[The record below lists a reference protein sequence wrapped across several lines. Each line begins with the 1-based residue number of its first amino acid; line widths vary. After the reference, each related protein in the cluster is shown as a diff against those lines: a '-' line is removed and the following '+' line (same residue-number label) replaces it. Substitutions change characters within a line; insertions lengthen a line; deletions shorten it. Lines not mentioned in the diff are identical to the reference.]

1 MLLRNVRV
9 VLPARTIERASLLI
23 EDGLITR
30 IFDSSNPDSSQAASA
45 LDLKDLTIFPGFIDA
60 HIHGAV
66 GVDVMDASAE
76 ALRKVSRFLVTQ
88 GVTSWLP
95 TLVPAPDGHYASA
108 IGGIEKAMTEQGEL
122 RRKWRPSTSVE
133 IPHPT
138 WAARSETPLLGQE
151 PESVLLGSQGPLPQ
165 ELPPSSEEA
174 ARVLGEESRVL
185 GLHYEGPFVNS
196 SQCGALRSEHF
207 RSFAGPSDLNA
218 LPVPESEAAV
228 RLMTLAPEIEGGIK
242 LIAEL
247 RKRGW
252 VVAIGH
258 TRAGIDLLDLAFEAG
273 ARHMTHFMNAM
284 APLHHRAPGPVSWGL
299 LRDDVTCDVIADGI
313 HLDPFV
319 LRLLL
324 KTKDAGRLS
333 LISDAI
339 AATGTG
345 DGEYE
350 IWGETITVKDGR
362 TSNSLGSIAGSVI
375 TMLDAAKMMLSLGVS
390 EVDVARMAST
400 NPARLLGID
409 GECGSIEEGKRADL
423 VALDGQRIVR
433 FTIIGGRLAFEAKNA
448 LKRTWLKRF

>member
-1 MLLRNVRV
+1 MLLRNVSA
-9 VLPARTIERASLLI
+9 VLPERIIEGASLLI
-23 EDGLITR
+23 QDGLITR
-30 IFDSSNPDSSQAASA
+30 IFDSSHPDFTQADSA
-45 LDLKDLTIFPGFIDA
+45 LDLRDLTIFPGFIDA

-66 GVDVMDASAE
+66 GVDVTDASAE
-76 ALRKVSRFLVTQ
+76 DLRNVSHFLATQ

-95 TLVPAPDGHYASA
+95 TYVPAPDAHYARA
-108 IGGIEKAMTEQGEL
+108 MGALEKAMTEQEEIRGRWLL
-122 RRKWRPSTSVE
+122 RTSE
-133 IPHPT
+133 AIPNVT
-138 WAARSETPLLGQE
+138 RAARPGTPLLGLEHGTIPPGAPQRA
-151 PESVLLGSQGPLPQ
+151 PSQ
-165 ELPPSSEEA
+165 ELPPRSLEGA
-174 ARVLGEESRVL
+174 TVLGEESRVL

-207 RSFAGPSDLNA
+207 RSFAGPSDLDA
-218 LPVPESEAAV
+218 LAVPESEAAV
-228 RLMTLAPEIEGGIK
+228 RLMTLAPEVEGGIK

-252 VVAIGH
+252 MVAIGH

-324 KTKDAGRLS
+324 KTKGADRLS

-339 AATGTG
+339 AATGKG

-350 IWGETITVKDGR
+350 IWGETITVKNGR
-362 TSNSLGSIAGSVI
+362 TSNSRGSIAGSVI
-375 TMLDAAKMMLSLGVS
+375 TMLDAARMMLSLGVS

-423 VALDGQRIVR
+423 VALDERGDVR
-433 FTIIGGRLAFEAKNA
+433 LTIIGGRVAF
-448 LKRTWLKRF
+448 RR